1 MGTKILITG
10 GSGMI
15 GQALSAA
22 LSQKGH
28 QVSHLSRN
36 PLKHTRYP
44 SFKWDIA
51 RGYID
56 PSALK
61 VDVIIHLSG
70 EGIANKRWTEKQK
83 QKLIVSRIDAAQL
96 LYDQVIKLKT
106 RPIRIISASAI
117 GYYGSD
123 TQDEECFENTPA
135 GDDFIGK
142 FVCKWEQQVNQFE
155 TLGIRVTL
163 LRIGIVLSKVGGALP
178 KLTLP
183 ILWGVGAPIGSGRQN
198 ISWIH
203 LDDLVKMFVFVVERQ
218 VLGIYNAV
226 TQNTTN
232 TLLTQAIAKQ
242 LKRPLFLP
250 NIPGFFLKIIFGEMS
265 KIILG
270 GNQVSGMKI
279 IEHGFK
285 PDYPTLEGALSD
297 IFKKNK
303 DEGIIRAYVHLNK
316 GKKFREL
323 KSK

>member
-1 MGTKILITG
+1 
-10 GSGMI
+10 
-15 GQALSAA
+15 
-22 LSQKGH
+22 
-28 QVSHLSRN
+28 
-36 PLKHTRYP
+36 
-44 SFKWDIA
+44 
-51 RGYID
+51 
-56 PSALK
+56 
-61 VDVIIHLSG
+61 
-70 EGIANKRWTEKQK
+70 
-83 QKLIVSRIDAAQL
+83 
-96 LYDQVIKLKT
+96 
-106 RPIRIISASAI
+106 
-117 GYYGSD
+117 
-123 TQDEECFENTPA
+123 
-135 GDDFIGK
+135 
-142 FVCKWEQQVNQFE
+142 
-155 TLGIRVTL
+155 
-163 LRIGIVLSKVGGALP
+163 
-178 KLTLP
+178 
-183 ILWGVGAPIGSGRQN
+183 
-198 ISWIH
+198 
-203 LDDLVKMFVFVVERQ
+203 MFVFVVERQ

-232 TLLTQAIAKQ
+232 ALLTQAIAKQ

>member
-22 LSQKGH
+22 LSENGH

-36 PLKHTRYP
+36 PSEKANYP
-44 SFKWDIA
+44 SYKWDIA
-51 RGYID
+51 NQYID
-56 PSALK
+56 PRALK

-96 LYDQVIKLKT
+96 LYDQVVKLKT
-106 RPIRIISASAI
+106 RPTRIISASAI

-123 TQDEECFENTPA
+123 TQKEECFENTPA
-135 GDDFIGK
+135 GDDFIGQ

-155 TLGIRVTL
+155 ALGIRVSL
-163 LRIGIVLSKVGGALP
+163 LRIGIVLSKAGGALP

-183 ILWGVGAPIGSGRQN
+183 ILWGVGAPIGSGRQ
-198 ISWIH
+198 SMSCIH

-232 TLLTQAIAKQ
+232 ALLTQAIAKQ

-250 NIPGFFLKIIFGEMS
+250 NIPGVFFKIIFGEMS

-279 IEHGFK
+279 IEQGFE

-297 IFKKNK
+297 IFKK
-303 DEGIIRAYVHLNK
+303 
-316 GKKFREL
+316 
-323 KSK
+323 

>member
-28 QVSHLSRN
+28 QVSHLSRH
-36 PLKHTRYP
+36 PSKDASYP

-51 RGYID
+51 SRYID
-56 PSALK
+56 PRALK

-96 LYDQVIKLKT
+96 LYDQVVKLKK
-106 RPIRIISASAI
+106 RPTRIISASAI

-123 TQDEECFENTPA
+123 TQEQECFEDTPA
-135 GDDFIGK
+135 GVDFIGQ
-142 FVCKWEQQVNQFE
+142 FVFKWEQQVNQFE
-155 TLGIRVTL
+155 ALGMQVSM
-163 LRIGIVLSKVGGALP
+163 LRIGIVLSKAGGALP

-183 ILWGVGAPIGSGRQN
+183 ILWGVGAPIGSGKQN
-198 ISWIH
+198 MSWIH
-203 LDDLVKMFVFVVERQ
+203 LDDLVKMFVFVVEQ
-218 VLGIYNAV
+218 QMMGVYNAV
-226 TQNTTN
+226 TQSTTN
-232 TLLTQAIAKQ
+232 ALLTQAIAKQ
-242 LKRPLFLP
+242 LKKPLFLP
-250 NIPGFFLKIIFGEMS
+250 NVPGLFLKLTFGEMS

-270 GNQVSGMKI
+270 GNLVSGRKI
-279 IEHGFK
+279 NEQGFK

-297 IFKKNK
+297 IFKK
-303 DEGIIRAYVHLNK
+303 
-316 GKKFREL
+316 
-323 KSK
+323 

>member
-22 LSQKGH
+22 LRQKGH
-28 QVSHLSRN
+28 QVSHLSRH
-36 PLKHTRYP
+36 PSKHTRYP

-51 RGYID
+51 SGYID
-56 PSALK
+56 PLALK

-232 TLLTQAIAKQ
+232 ALLTQAIAKQ

-303 DEGIIRAYVHLNK
+303 DEGMIRAYVHLNK